1 MRERPFSS
9 SYDAAT
15 CTLSVVGAVDA
26 DHESDLDSALVDAV
40 KDAVDRGR
48 LATVDLSEI
57 DFFPSSA
64 LGVLIDATR
73 RAAGAEAGRSYV
85 LVARP
90 GTVAAR
96 VLDLCG
102 LPHRPDR
109 P

>member
-15 CTLSVVGAVDA
+15 STLAVVGAIDV
-26 DHESDLDSALVDAV
+26 DHEPDFDAALVDAV
-40 KDAVDRGR
+40 KRAADRGGP
-48 LATVDLSEI
+48 ATVDLSEV

-64 LGVLIDATR
+64 LGVLVDATR
-73 RAAGAEAGRSYV
+73 RATGPEAGRSYV